1 LPPKIQIHSLPAC
14 GPSQGVP
21 PYDPAKNKYYHSKEM
36 MIMKNETVRIRV
48 RLTEEEKEKL
58 ERDAALCGLSQA
70 EYVRQI
76 CKGKKPPPQ
85 PGPDFWDLLEE
96 IYHVHDSLQ
105 KCVRFLPET
114 AEECRRIEALILTLV
129 EVA

>member
-1 LPPKIQIHSLPAC
+1 
-14 GPSQGVP
+14 
-21 PYDPAKNKYYHSKEM
+21 
-36 MIMKNETVRIRV
+36 MKNETVRIRI

-70 EYVRQI
+70 EYI
-76 CKGKKPPPQ
+76 CQVSKGKKPKQQ

-114 AEECRRIEALILTLV
+114 AEECRRIEALILTLMK
-129 EVA
+129 VA

>member
-1 LPPKIQIHSLPAC
+1 
-14 GPSQGVP
+14 
-21 PYDPAKNKYYHSKEM
+21 
-36 MIMKNETVRIRV
+36 MKNETVRIRI

-70 EYVRQI
+70 EYIRQI
-76 CKGKKPPPQ
+76 CKGKNPRPQ
-85 PGPDFWDLLEE
+85 PSPIFWDLLEE

-114 AEECRRIEALILTLV
+114 AEECHRIEALILTLM

>member
-1 LPPKIQIHSLPAC
+1 
-14 GPSQGVP
+14 
-21 PYDPAKNKYYHSKEM
+21 
-36 MIMKNETVRIRV
+36 MKNETVRIRI

-58 ERDAALCGLSQA
+58 ERDAAACGLSQA
-70 EYVRQI
+70 EYIRQV
-76 CKGKKPPPQ
+76 CKGKKPKPQ

-114 AEECRRIEALILTLV
+114 AEECRRIEALILTLM

>member
-1 LPPKIQIHSLPAC
+1 
-14 GPSQGVP
+14 
-21 PYDPAKNKYYHSKEM
+21 
-36 MIMKNETVRIRV
+36 MKNETVRIRI

-70 EYVRQI
+70 EYVRQV

-85 PGPDFWDLLEE
+85 PGPAFWDLLEE
-96 IYHVHDSLQ
+96 LYLLHDSLQ
-105 KCVRFLPET
+105 KCVRFLPEA
-114 AEECRRIEALILTLV
+114 AEECRRIEALILTLM

>member
-1 LPPKIQIHSLPAC
+1 
-14 GPSQGVP
+14 
-21 PYDPAKNKYYHSKEM
+21 
-36 MIMKNETVRIRV
+36 MKNETVRIRV

-114 AEECRRIEALILTLV
+114 AEECRRIEALILTLM

>member
-1 LPPKIQIHSLPAC
+1 
-14 GPSQGVP
+14 
-21 PYDPAKNKYYHSKEM
+21 
-36 MIMKNETVRIRV
+36 MKNETVRIRI

-70 EYVRQI
+70 EYIRHV
-76 CKGKKPPPQ
+76 CKGKTPLPQ

-114 AEECRRIEALILTLV
+114 AEECRRIEALILTLM